1 MLNTDRY
8 IKRETAIRI
17 IKKQN
22 SIIGLPHIK
31 INADFYCELLQDK
44 NHFYETDKEF
54 VFYITHFSPLDACIA
69 SIDITLEQ
77 NMEIDKIYCET
88 RLLDF
93 SQQDNTLHFDTE
105 LSRLTGRSVTLDAHS
120 IIHKPGITLRMEQND
135 KGRRAG
141 RYMNKYPETE
151 IIAAYHYMFAMYE
164 ILEEAEKW
172 VRIRLAH
179 DSYEGW
185 IDRKMVHPVA
195 DEYATRYSSEEQ
207 MLSPALFN
215 IVRKAGDW
223 GNRLVVPGSVFPFF
237 DIAQETMQVG
247 EDTYSLLSK
256 MKEVS
261 IESVQSL
268 VAGNALMYFNTPY
281 LWGGRT
287 PYGIDCSGLAQMA
300 YRLAGIAL
308 PRDASQQVL
317 LGEDISFLEE
327 AQEGDL
333 AFFGDDAGHIT
344 HVGILW
350 EYGRI
355 IHASGKVRVD
365 KIDHQGI
372 FNEDLKRYTH
382 ALKVI
387 KRIITS

>member
-1 MLNTDRY
+1 MKRNGILLLFGGML
-8 IKRETAIRI
+8 A
-17 IKKQN
+17 
-22 SIIGLPHIK
+22 
-31 INADFYCELLQDK
+31 LQ
-44 NHFYETDKEF
+44 T
-54 VFYITHFSPLDACIA
+54 V
-69 SIDITLEQ
+69 
-77 NMEIDKIYCET
+77 
-88 RLLDF
+88 
-93 SQQDNTLHFDTE
+93 
-105 LSRLTGRSVTLDAHS
+105 G
-120 IIHKPGITLRMEQND
+120 
-135 KGRRAG
+135 
-141 RYMNKYPETE
+141 
-151 IIAAYHYMFAMYE
+151 
-164 ILEEAEKW
+164 
-172 VRIRLAH
+172 
-179 DSYEGW
+179 
-185 IDRKMVHPVA
+185 
-195 DEYATRYSSEEQ
+195 
-207 MLSPALFN
+207 
-215 IVRKAGDW
+215 
-223 GNRLVVPGSVFPFF
+223 
-237 DIAQETMQVG
+237 AQETATFASSEFAPLYNGQV
-247 EDTYSLLSK
+247 EAPYTRS
-256 MKEVS
+256 
-261 IESVQSL
+261 Q
-268 VAGNALMYFNTPY
+268 YFNTPY